1 MTEKEKE
8 NLVKENW
15 WVVADVINRYTHLME
30 RDELEAAGLLGLT
43 EGIDKFKDGK
53 GAKISTYVRHWIKAR
68 VLAAVYE
75 NRSVHVPWNKIHSYM
90 KAQKDSPEDVGI
102 SGHNLSVGYTPKF
115 EISLDAYTSNNNN
128 NSEDGSSD
136 NIELQSS
143 LSSQDLH
150 IMEDYDTVAH
160 VGFALE
166 ESNLSSLEKKAITL
180 RFGLDRTEQPMT
192 FSQVGT
198 LTGLSTMGAQKA
210 VVRGLKKLQSNPH
223 MKELIE

>member
-1 MTEKEKE
+1 MTEAEIN

-15 WVVADVINRYTHLME
+15 WVVTDVINRYTHLME
-30 RDELEAAGLLGLT
+30 RDELEAAGLLGLA
-43 EGIDKFKDGK
+43 EGIDRFKEGK
-53 GAKISTYVRHWIKAR
+53 GAKLSTYVRHWIKAR

-90 KAQKDSPEDVGI
+90 KAQKENPEDVGI
-102 SGHNLSVGYTPKF
+102 SGHNLSVKYTPKF
-115 EISLDAYTSNNNN
+115 EISLDAFTTNNNGD
-128 NSEDGSSD
+128 SEDGTSD

-150 IMEDYDTVAH
+150 IMEDHDTAAH
-160 VGFALE
+160 VSFALE

-180 RFGLDRTEQPMT
+180 RFGLDRSEQPMT

-223 MKELIE
+223 IKQLIE